1 LVITYTHI
9 SARFKQLK
17 EKENRKKL
25 NKALAAGEA
34 SSISDDEDSDNESTE
49 EVLFAVLLCLIF
61 F

>member
-34 SSISDDEDSDNESTE
+34 SSISDDED
-49 EVLFAVLLCLIF
+49 
-61 F
+61 